1 MGRVNQAWS
10 YDQKHVRRYG
20 KLYGSIDFEV
30 NENVSRKLFEK
41 QPEKPVVGKL
51 MIGGKTFDVT
61 YQELDMIQK
70 TLQAAKEVVN
80 KKYKLG
86 MMR

>member
-1 MGRVNQAWS
+1 MGRINQTWA
-10 YDQKHVRRYG
+10 YDQKYVKKYG

-30 NENVSRKLFEK
+30 KENLSTEVFRK
-41 QPEKPVVGKL
+41 QPNKPVVGKL

-61 YQELDMIQK
+61 FQELDQIQK